1 MTLIAIKDGVKSFG
15 ARRVLDGLDLEVA
28 DDARIG
34 VVGANGSGKST
45 LLRILAGLEEPDSDL
60 PVRRRDMTCSYLPQL
75 VGGDSRSPLEIVT
88 AARPELARI
97 EADLDRCTRE
107 LSDPAVHA
115 DMDRMARVL
124 RRQDRLLAEFEQL
137 DGHAFD
143 GRARAQLEALGITQ
157 QELDRPTA
165 ELSGGKR
172 KLTAL
177 AACLVADPDL
187 LLLDE
192 PETHLDAVRRSA
204 LERVIRSYQGAVVMV
219 SHDRY
224 MLDETISAI
233 AELEA
238 GRVRMWPGNY
248 SSYATAR
255 ELALL
260 QQQEQWRARQKEID
274 RLNDAI
280 RRYKQWRA
288 VADDPRHTT
297 RIKNAERRIE
307 KLDTVERPVL
317 ERRKIGLQLRSAER
331 GGKRVVDLRGVT
343 AAFDSNPVLVD
354 VDLTVFRG
362 ERLAV
367 IGPNGAGKSVLL
379 SLITGALEPVMGE
392 RWVGPSIKIGALA
405 QEHSPTAAGDT
416 PVDAIRRQRPCPEE
430 QAVTALMR
438 FLFTYEQVRQPISSL
453 SGGER
458 TRLELLLLMR
468 SGANFLVLDEPT
480 NHLDIDSVEMLEDAI
495 ERYDGTVVFSS
506 HDRYFLD
513 RIADRTLEVKDGS
526 TRTYEGGYSSW
537 YARTAGVAV

>member
-1 MTLIAIKDGVKSFG
+1 M
-15 ARRVLDGLDLEVA
+15 
-28 DDARIG
+28 
-34 VVGANGSGKST
+34 
-45 LLRILAGLEEPDSDL
+45 
-60 PVRRRDMTCSYLPQL
+60 
-75 VGGDSRSPLEIVT
+75 
-88 AARPELARI
+88 
-97 EADLDRCTRE
+97 
-107 LSDPAVHA
+107 
-115 DMDRMARVL
+115 
-124 RRQDRLLAEFEQL
+124 
-137 DGHAFD
+137 
-143 GRARAQLEALGITQ
+143 
-157 QELDRPTA
+157 
-165 ELSGGKR
+165 
-172 KLTAL
+172 
-177 AACLVADPDL
+177 ADPDL

-233 AELEA
+233 AELDA

-343 AAFDSNPVLVD
+343 AAFDSDPVLVD
-354 VDLTVFRG
+354 VDLTIFRG

-405 QEHSPTAAGDT
+405 QEHSPGRRGGHAGGHDPPSAALPRRAGRDRTDALPVHLRAGAPADHVTLGRRAHPAGTAAA
-416 PVDAIRRQRPCPEE
+416 DAKRRQLPGAGRAHQPPRHRLGGDARGRDR
-430 QAVTALMR
+430 AV
-438 FLFTYEQVRQPISSL
+438 
-453 SGGER
+453 
-458 TRLELLLLMR
+458 
-468 SGANFLVLDEPT
+468 
-480 NHLDIDSVEMLEDAI
+480 
-495 ERYDGTVVFSS
+495 
-506 HDRYFLD
+506 
-513 RIADRTLEVKDGS
+513 
-526 TRTYEGGYSSW
+526 
-537 YARTAGVAV
+537 